1 MQPLSRCATAPP
13 GGASA
18 AAAVSRYGPSR
29 EKANLENPQIFQ
41 ICEIKNNFSAEYAQS
56 ETEGILNHLLEET
69 RKYMNHLGDYDVIVI
84 GAGHAGIEA
93 AHAAATLGARTA
105 VFTMSLD
112 AIGNMPCNPSI
123 GGTAKGTLVRELDAL
138 GGVMGLAADA
148 TYLQSRML
156 NKGKGPAVHALRVQT
171 DRKRYHEYMKHALEL
186 TPGLAIHQAE
196 VVSIETENGRVKGVV
211 TQLNG
216 EYSAKCVVIATG
228 TNLGGKIFVGDA
240 WYASG
245 PDGMHAANALTD
257 SLKAAGLPLRRFKT
271 GTPARVHRRSIDFSK
286 LECQPGD
293 PDNEL
298 QPFSFM
304 TDAPMHNKVECW
316 IAYTNPETHRIILDN
331 IRRSPLYGG
340 MIEGVGPRYCPSIE
354 DKVVRF
360 AGKDRHPIFVEPCGE
375 NTEEMYLQGASS
387 ILPEDVQN
395 AFYRSIKGFENIE
408 IMRPAYAIEYDCVDP
423 TSLEATLESKV
434 VRGLYGAGQ
443 FNGTSGYEEAAAQG
457 LLAGLNA
464 ARNALGKEQLILPR
478 HTSYL
483 GTLVDDLVTKGV
495 MDPYR
500 MMTSRSEYRLTLR
513 QDNADQRLTPI
524 GREYGLV
531 QDDRWA
537 KYQHTQSILEAE
549 RRRLHETHLRTADL
563 RTAMEA
569 AGLAPAAEGGI
580 AEELLRRPEISY
592 PLLAGVIGW
601 GEQIT
606 PMLAERLETEIKYAG
621 YIARQD
627 RMIRDVARHEKTLIP
642 DDFEYSDL
650 TGLTLEARE
659 KLARIRP
666 KNLGQARRIPGVS
679 PSDVAQLS
687 IALAARGK

>member
-1 MQPLSRCATAPP
+1 MD
-13 GGASA
+13 
-18 AAAVSRYGPSR
+18 
-29 EKANLENPQIFQ
+29 K
-41 ICEIKNNFSAEYAQS
+41 
-56 ETEGILNHLLEET
+56 
-69 RKYMNHLGDYDVIVI
+69 LGTYDVIVI

-93 AHAAATLGARTA
+93 AHAAARLGARTA
-105 VFTMSLD
+105 VFTLSLD
-112 AIGNMPCNPSI
+112 FIGNMPCNPSI
-123 GGTAKGTLVRELDAL
+123 GGTAKGHLVREVDAL
-138 GGVMGLAADA
+138 GGLMGLAADA

-156 NKGKGPAVHALRVQT
+156 NRGKGPAVHSLRVQT
-171 DRKRYHEYMKHALEL
+171 DRKRYHIWMKHALEQTANL
-186 TPGLAIHQAE
+186 DIHQGE
-196 VVSIETENGRVKGVV
+196 IVGVDV
-211 TQLNG
+211 QDGKVCGVFTNLHG
-216 EYSAKCVVIATG
+216 YYACKAVVIATG
-228 TNLGGKIFVGDA
+228 TNLGGRIFVGDA
-240 WYASG
+240 HYDSG
-245 PDGMHAANALTD
+245 PDGTHAATALTRC
-257 SLKAAGLPLRRFKT
+257 LVANGFTLRRFKT

-293 PDNEL
+293 PDAEL

-304 TDAPMHNKVECW
+304 TRVPMHNKVNCY
-316 IAYTNPETHRIILDN
+316 IAYTNPATHKVILDN
-331 IRRSPLYGG
+331 LHRSPLYGG
-340 MIEGVGPRYCPSIE
+340 DIQGVGPRYCPSIE

-360 AGKDRHPIFVEPCGE
+360 KEKERHPVFVEPCGE
-375 NTEEMYLQGASS
+375 DTEEMYLQGLSS
-387 ILPEDVQN
+387 SLPEAVQN
-395 AFYRSIKGFENIE
+395 EMYRTIAGFEHLE

-423 TSLEATLESKV
+423 TTLKPTLESKV
-434 VRGLYGAGQ
+434 VGGIYGAGQ

-464 ARNALGKEQLILPR
+464 ARHALGREELVLAR

-537 KYQHTQSILEAE
+537 KYQHTQNILEAE

-563 RTAMEA
+563 RAAMEA

-592 PLLAGVIGW
+592 PLVAGIIGW
-601 GEQIT
+601 GEEIT

-627 RMIRDVARHEKTLIP
+627 RMIREVARHEKTLIP
-642 DDFEYSDL
+642 EDFEYAAL

-666 KNLGQARRIPGVS
+666 RNLGQAGRIPGVS

-687 IALAARGK
+687 IALAGKQQK